1 MAPVQTQREE
11 QGLAAP
17 RGCHSSPVAAGQD
30 VASALLPMAAL
41 LPAFVQGY
49 PKRLFFFFW
58 SAPKAALGHL
68 KAGFEAHQVLSAFPR
83 CRGASEQRGRHR
95 AHTVFPA
102 LPTDSSGLFLP
113 RGCSP
118 WDHTMHRVEAAE
130 LEQLRRRER
139 DNLGIPRASGCAS
152 VPCTSQP
159 LCRARFS
166 LPGDSQ
172 LCLLGQCVGT
182 GVGISASQFAGGTLF
197 SQATILFALSP
208 LTEAV

>member
-1 MAPVQTQREE
+1 MSLV
-11 QGLAAP
+11 P
-17 RGCHSSPVAAGQD
+17 RGSRAGRGLSTAAHGCSPPCVCPGIPQK
-30 VASALLPMAAL
+30 S
-41 LPAFVQGY
+41 G
-49 PKRLFFFFW
+49 FFW
-58 SAPKAALGHL
+58 SAPKAALRHL
-68 KAGFEAHQVLSAFPR
+68 TAGFEAHQVLSAFPR
-83 CRGASEQRGRHR
+83 CRGASEQRGWHR

-102 LPTDSSGLFLP
+102 LPTGSSGLFP
-113 RGCSP
+113 PWRCSP
-118 WDHTMHRVEAAE
+118 RDHTMHRVEAAE
-130 LEQLRRRER
+130 LEQLRRREG
-139 DNLGIPRASGCAS
+139 DNLGIPRAPGCAS

-166 LPGDSQ
+166 LPGESQ